1 MDMKALRSTHSV
13 TTLHFNIKGKRKGA
27 TIRIKEHNFRRIRPL
42 VVAGLLA
49 VSVVTSTVVPAHGSS
64 NTWTLTGSMTTAR
77 TGHTATLLP
86 NGQALVAGAATP
98 QFSPAPSC
106 ITRLQASGWAAAA

>member
-1 MDMKALRSTHSV
+1 MDMKAPSTHSV

-27 TIRIKEHNFRRIRPL
+27 TIRVKEHNFRRICPL

-49 VSVVTSTVVPAHGSS
+49 ASLVTSTAVPAHGSS
-64 NTWTLTGSMTTAR
+64 NTWTLTGSMTTTR

-86 NGQALVAGAATP
+86 NGQVLVAGGGDTTI
-98 QFSPAPSC
+98 FPSAE
-106 ITRLQASGWAAAA
+106 LY